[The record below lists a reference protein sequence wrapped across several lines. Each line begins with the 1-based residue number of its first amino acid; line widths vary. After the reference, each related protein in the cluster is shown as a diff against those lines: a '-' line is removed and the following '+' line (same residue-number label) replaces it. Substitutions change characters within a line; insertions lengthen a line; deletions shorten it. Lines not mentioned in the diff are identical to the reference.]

1 MNAAD
6 TVISMA
12 GYNTVCELLTLGKR
26 SILVPRVKP
35 VEEQKI
41 RAERMA
47 NFGAFRTILPDALTP
62 DVLENAIA
70 EQLQAARN
78 NAPLST
84 YIDLGALPYIT
95 TMLMAGAPSSA
106 CRFGAAATPLVQMLM
121 RSE

>member
-1 MNAAD
+1 MLG
-6 TVISMA
+6 A
-12 GYNTVCELLTLGKR
+12 GG
-26 SILVPRVKP
+26 KP

-95 TMLMAGAPSSA
+95 TMLMAGAPDSSLWVW
-106 CRFGAAATPLVQMLM
+106 AAGNPFVAKTI
-121 RSE
+121 EDG

>member
-1 MNAAD
+1 MLG
-6 TVISMA
+6 A
-12 GYNTVCELLTLGKR
+12 GG
-26 SILVPRVKP
+26 KP

-95 TMLMAGAPSSA
+95 TMLMAGAP
-106 CRFGAAATPLVQMLM
+106 RFPCSFGGGGTPPLEMM
-121 RSE
+121 RMVG